1 MHFWAFGTLFKQ
13 NWPMTLTYNFFFLD
27 SVMVACPLKL
37 LLGPFLKKD
46 LIFFSFLPYFRKKK
60 DLMNFDQK
68 FRFGTI

>member
-1 MHFWAFGTLFKQ
+1 
-13 NWPMTLTYNFFFLD
+13 MTLTYNFFFLD

-37 LLGPFLKKD
+37 LLGPFFKKD
-46 LIFFSFLPYFRKKK
+46 LFFFHFYPIFEKKK